1 MLTTRPLKPLNVE
14 GGGLGSWGSVA
25 NFTVSRVE
33 PSGSAA
39 SALNDSNRLFLK
51 YFLIQELRILF
62 SSVLV

>member
-1 MLTTRPLKPLNVE
+1 M
-14 GGGLGSWGSVA
+14 GDLGSCGSVA

-39 SALNDSNRLFLK
+39 IALSDSNRLFLK
-51 YFLIQELRILF
+51 YFLIQELCILF